1 MSNKFIT
8 HKIIK
13 YYLFFSG
20 VILFIFAGCS
30 ASNLEKIDLKSLKEK
45 TKEIKKEDL
54 EKIKEKIK
62 KIKK

>member
-1 MSNKFIT
+1 MSNIFMTNK
-8 HKIIK
+8 KIK
-13 YYLFFSG
+13 YSLFISG

-30 ASNLEKIDLKSLKEK
+30 ASDLKNIDLKSLKEK

-62 KIKK
+62 KIKN

>member
-1 MSNKFIT
+1 MFNKLMKN
-8 HKIIK
+8 KIII
-13 YYLFFSG
+13 YCLFISG
-20 VILFIFAGCS
+20 VILLIFAGCS
-30 ASNLEKIDLKSLKEK
+30 TSSLNKIDLKSLKEK

>member
-1 MSNKFIT
+1 MFNKFIT
-8 HKIIK
+8 NNKIK
-13 YYLFFSG
+13 YSLCISG

-30 ASNLEKIDLKSLKEK
+30 ASDLKNIDLKSLKEK

-62 KIKK
+62 KIKS

>member
-13 YYLFFSG
+13 YSLLFSG

-45 TKEIKKEDL
+45 TKEIKNEDL

>member
-1 MSNKFIT
+1 MSNKFMT
-8 HKIIK
+8 NNKIK
-13 YYLFFSG
+13 YSLFILG
-20 VILFIFAGCS
+20 VILFIFAGCT
-30 ASNLEKIDLKSLKEK
+30 ASKLKKIDQQSLKEK

>member
-8 HKIIK
+8 NNKIK
-13 YYLFFSG
+13 YSLFISG
-20 VILFIFAGCS
+20 VILFIIAGCS
-30 ASNLEKIDLKSLKEK
+30 ASDLKNIDLKSLKEK

-62 KIKK
+62 KINN

>member
-1 MSNKFIT
+1 MFNKLIT

-13 YYLFFSG
+13 YSLFFSG

-30 ASNLEKIDLKSLKEK
+30 ASSLEKIDLKSLKEK
-45 TKEIKKEDL
+45 TIEKKEDL
-54 EKIKEKIK
+54 KKIKEKIK

>member
-1 MSNKFIT
+1 MTNNK
-8 HKIIK
+8 IK
-13 YYLFFSG
+13 YSLFISG

-30 ASNLEKIDLKSLKEK
+30 ASDLKKIDLQSLKEK

>member
-1 MSNKFIT
+1 MSNELIT
-8 HKIIK
+8 NKKIK
-13 YYLFFSG
+13 YSLFISG

-30 ASNLEKIDLKSLKEK
+30 ASDLKNIDLKSLKEK

>member
-1 MSNKFIT
+1 MFIKN
-8 HKIIK
+8 KIIR
-13 YYLFFSG
+13 YSLFFLG
-20 VILFIFAGCS
+20 VFLFILAGCS

>member
-13 YYLFFSG
+13 YSLLFSG

-30 ASNLEKIDLKSLKEK
+30 ASSLEKIDLKSLKEK
-45 TKEIKKEDL
+45 TIEKKEDL
-54 EKIKEKIK
+54 KKIKEKIK

>member
-1 MSNKFIT
+1 MSKKFIT
-8 HKIIK
+8 QKIME
-13 YYLFFSG
+13 YSLFFSG

-45 TKEIKKEDL
+45 TIEKKEDL
-54 EKIKEKIK
+54 KNIKEKLK

>member
-1 MSNKFIT
+1 MFI
-8 HKIIK
+8 KNIK
-13 YYLFFSG
+13 LRYPSFLIG
-20 VILFIFAGCS
+20 VSLLIFAGCS

-45 TKEIKKEDL
+45 TKDIKKEDL

>member
-1 MSNKFIT
+1 MSK
-8 HKIIK
+8 IK
-13 YYLFFSG
+13 YSLFLSG

>member
-1 MSNKFIT
+1 MSNKFTT

-13 YYLFFSG
+13 YSLFFSG

-30 ASNLEKIDLKSLKEK
+30 ASSLEKIDLKSLKEK
-45 TKEIKKEDL
+45 TIEKKEDL
-54 EKIKEKIK
+54 KKINEKIK

>member
-1 MSNKFIT
+1 MSNKFIKN
-8 HKIIK
+8 KISK
-13 YYLFFSG
+13 YSLFFTG

-30 ASNLEKIDLKSLKEK
+30 VSNLEKIDLKSLKEK
-45 TKEIKKEDL
+45 IKDIKKEDL